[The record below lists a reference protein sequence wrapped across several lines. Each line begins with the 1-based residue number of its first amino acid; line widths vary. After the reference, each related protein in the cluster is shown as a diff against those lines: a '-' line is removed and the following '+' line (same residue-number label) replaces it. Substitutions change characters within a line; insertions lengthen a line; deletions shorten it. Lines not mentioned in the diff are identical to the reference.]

1 MRVLGAA
8 LIALAIA
15 AATPRVDAQE
25 RRPVVVLVRPTPSTE
40 MIDEMLGRTR
50 AELLASGFDA
60 RIVEGAPEAAP
71 RAAIEAADADAIAAI
86 AIVDPA
92 GDATVEV
99 WVDDRLSGKVSIRPL
114 VATGKDEHKAAAVL
128 AIQAVELLRASLV
141 EIARPPAPPDEAA
154 PPPPT
159 GGGEPPPA
167 AVAFARG
174 PEPAP
179 RPRAELSLAAGPS
192 AILGFDPATLQVA
205 PSLALAL
212 TAPAGLGGRLRWIG
226 PGLGPELDVPGGT
239 VSLSSWLLT
248 AGVLF
253 APRTEGRLFGFA
265 ALDGGVLRLTA
276 EGTLEE
282 PAEGRTGSSLVAAFL
297 AGGGGGVRLTDQAAI
312 VAEGQVLVTAPRIS
326 VVVDGDEV
334 VHAGRPGGVL
344 TLGLQLSR

>member
-8 LIALAIA
+8 LFALAVA
-15 AATPRVDAQE
+15 VATPRAEAQD

-60 RIVEGAPEAAP
+60 RIVVGVPGSAP
-71 RAAIEAADADAIAAI
+71 RAAIASASAASIAAI

-114 VATGKDEHKAAAVL
+114 VATGSDEHKAAAVL

-141 EIARPPAPPDEAA
+141 EIARPGEPESAAA
-154 PPPPT
+154 PPPAAGPT
-159 GGGEPPPA
+159 PPPA

-174 PEPAP
+174 PEPTP

-192 AILGFDPATLQVA
+192 AFVGFDPATIQVA

-212 TAPAGLGGRLRWIG
+212 TAPVGLGGRLRWIG
-226 PGLGPELDVPGGT
+226 PGLGPELDVAGGS

-248 AGVLF
+248 AGALF
-253 APRTEGRLFGFA
+253 APRSEGRLFGFV
-265 ALDGGVLRLTA
+265 ALDGGLLRLTA
-276 EGTLEE
+276 EGMLDE
-282 PAEGRTGSSLVAAFL
+282 PSQGRSGSSLVAAFL
-297 AGGGGGVRLTDQAAI
+297 AGGGGGLRLTEQVAI
-312 VAEGQVLVTAPRIS
+312 VAEAEILVTAPRIS
-326 VVVDGDEV
+326 VVLDGADV
-334 VHAGRPGGVL
+334 AHAGRPGGVL
-344 TLGLQLSR
+344 SLGLQLSR